1 MVSQKVSMCHPE
13 RRGKMVMAMNRIA
26 LLVSFLLLT
35 GCVAPQRDIDYAAYR
50 QSKPRSILV
59 LPPLNNSPDIR
70 ATYSFLS
77 TVTKPLAEDGY
88 YVFPVALVD
97 QTFKENGLLN
107 PGEMHQAP
115 LEKLREI
122 FGADATLYIT
132 VTKYGSSYQVLSSE
146 ARVTASAKLVDNR
159 NGQVLWQGTATASDS
174 EGGNN
179 SSGGLVGAL
188 AAALIMQVVSNFGD
202 PGHAVAQKTSNR
214 LLNAKPNGLLYGPR
228 SPLYEVN

>member
-1 MVSQKVSMCHPE
+1 MFKTINQVS
-13 RRGKMVMAMNRIA
+13 
-26 LLVSFLLLT
+26 LLAFFLLLT
-35 GCVAPQRDIDYAAYR
+35 GCIPPQSNIDYTAYR

-70 ATYSFLS
+70 GTYSFLS

-107 PGEMHQAP
+107 PGEMHEAP
-115 LEKLREI
+115 LDKLREI

-132 VTKYGSSYQVLSSE
+132 VTQYGASYQILSSE
-146 ARVTASAKLVDNR
+146 VRVTANAKLIDNR
-159 NGQVLWQGTATASDS
+159 TGQLLWSGTATASDS

-179 SSGGLVGAL
+179 SGGGLTGAL
-188 AAALIMQVVSNFGD
+188 ATALLKQVISNVGD
-202 PGHAVAQKTSNR
+202 PGHKVAQKTSTR
-214 LLNAKPNGLLYGPR
+214 LLEAKPNGLLYGPR
-228 SPLYEVN
+228 SPLYEVD

>member
-1 MVSQKVSMCHPE
+1 
-13 RRGKMVMAMNRIA
+13 MAMNRLA
-26 LLVSFLLLT
+26 FLVSFLLLT

-77 TVTKPLAEDGY
+77 TVTKPLAEAGY

-97 QTFKENGLLN
+97 QTFRENGLLN
-107 PGEMHQAP
+107 SGEMHQAP

-132 VTKYGSSYQVLSSE
+132 VTKYGSSYQILSSE

-159 NGQVLWQGTATASDS
+159 NGRVLWQGTATASDS
-174 EGGNN
+174 EGGN
-179 SSGGLVGAL
+179 SGGGLAGAL
-188 AAALIMQVVSNFGD
+188 VIALVKQVASNVGD
-202 PGHAVAQKTSNR
+202 PSHAVAHRTSER
-214 LLNAKPNGLLYGPR
+214 LLGAKPNGLLYGPR
-228 SPLYEVN
+228 SPFYEVN

>member
-1 MVSQKVSMCHPE
+1 MFITV
-13 RRGKMVMAMNRIA
+13 NRIG
-26 LLVSFLLLT
+26 LLAFFLLLA
-35 GCVAPQRDIDYAAYR
+35 GCVAPPKDIDYTAYR

-77 TVTKPLAEDGY
+77 TVTKPLAEAGY

-97 QTFKENGLLN
+97 QTFRENGLLN

-115 LEKLREI
+115 LDKLLEI

-132 VTKYGSSYQVLSSE
+132 VTKYGSSYQLLSSE
-146 ARVTASAKLVDNR
+146 VRVTANAKLVDNR
-159 NGQVLWQGTATASDS
+159 NGQLLWEGRATASDS

-179 SSGGLVGAL
+179 NSGGLLGAL
-188 AAALIMQVVSNFGD
+188 AVALIRQVVSNVGD
-202 PGHAVAQKTSNR
+202 PGHAIAQKTSNR
-214 LLNAKPNGLLYGPR
+214 LLEAKPNGLLYGPR